1 MNFLTIRS
9 WSPWLVGAAIGLLSW
24 FSFAT
29 VDKAIGIT
37 RAFEYSAALATRAV
51 APATAQ
57 TNPYY
62 SAPEK
67 SPQINWEWM
76 LVIGC
81 LRGGVRKFALV
92 QRPAGGRGPGTL
104 GGTVRELRE

>member
-1 MNFLTIRS
+1 MSLLSMRS
-9 WSPWLVGAAIGLLSW
+9 WSPWVVGAAIGMLSW

-37 RAFEYSAALATRAV
+37 RAFEYTAALVTRAV

-62 SAPEK
+62 PAPEK
-67 SPQINWEWM
+67 SPQVNWE
-76 LVIGC
+76 LC
-81 LRGGVRKFALV
+81 LA
-92 QRPAGGRGPGTL
+92 ACS
-104 GGTVRELRE
+104 